1 MPRTKKINPTVQ
13 YGNTGWIIN
22 DCGNGQFELY
32 NTSTKQILA
41 KSNNPLDFDKHID
54 KILVRRRLD
63 VFEIFKLNKKKAV
76 IKENIAL
83 LEAKQKAMQEK
94 IKELD
99 ELTTSSQNK
108 ADCVEIAVNEAQAVL
123 DALNGQIHMI
133 EEMQDYNIP
142 YYQDSLDELEHRR
155 YELQSKIKSAVNA
168 GLYRIE
174 QGYRLDGS
182 DRRGKEMQ
190 DVYGRGLIYSCN
202 AYIDSKEKSVTAN
215 NVAKSKELIKN
226 KFNSYQSK
234 ANKVG
239 LALNA
244 EYVKAR
250 LDMLDINL
258 AIKVKQKE
266 EKARIREEK
275 CRLREQE
282 QLLAEAER
290 EKAELQKE
298 RRMYEQSLRRTLNAE
313 ERAKFEATLR
323 AIDKRIA
330 DIDYRVNNAKAG
342 YLYITATPAMPNCC
356 KLGVTRRLQPLRRIS
371 ELSSASVP
379 FPFVCYG
386 LVFDDDVFDLE
397 TRVHDYFDDKRVNKE
412 NKHKEF
418 FYVSP
423 KEAIDVLRNEFH
435 VDVHF
440 VDEDCDEN
448 EEDE

>member
-1 MPRTKKINPTVQ
+1 M
-13 YGNTGWIIN
+13 
-22 DCGNGQFELY
+22 
-32 NTSTKQILA
+32 
-41 KSNNPLDFDKHID
+41 
-54 KILVRRRLD
+54 
-63 VFEIFKLNKKKAV
+63 FEIFKLSKKK
-76 IKENIAL
+76 KELEENIAL
-83 LEAKQKAMQEK
+83 LEAKQKAMQEN
-94 IKELD
+94 IKALD
-99 ELTTSSQNK
+99 ELTTARQNK
-108 ADCVEIAVNEAQAVL
+108 ANCAEIAAKAAQSIL
-123 DALNGQIHMI
+123 DALNGKIHAI

-155 YELQSKIKSAVNA
+155 YELQSKIESAVNT

-174 QGYRLDGS
+174 QVYTLNDS
-182 DRRGKEMQ
+182 ARRGKEMQ
-190 DVYGRGLIYSCN
+190 DVYGRGLCYAMSG
-202 AYIDSKEKSVTAN
+202 YIDSKEKSVTTGN
-215 NVAKSKELIKN
+215 IAKSKELIKN

-275 CRLREQE
+275 RRLREQE

-298 RRMYEQSLRRTLNAE
+298 RRMYEQSLRKTLNAE
-313 ERAKFEATLR
+313 ERAKFEATLET
-323 AIDKRIA
+323 IDKRIA

-342 YLYITATPAMPNCC
+342 YLYIAATPAMPNCC

-397 TRVHDYFDDKRVNKE
+397 TRIHNYFDDKRVNKE

>member
-1 MPRTKKINPTVQ
+1 M
-13 YGNTGWIIN
+13 
-22 DCGNGQFELY
+22 
-32 NTSTKQILA
+32 
-41 KSNNPLDFDKHID
+41 
-54 KILVRRRLD
+54 
-63 VFEIFKLNKKKAV
+63 FEIFKLNKKK
-76 IKENIAL
+76 
-83 LEAKQKAMQEK
+83 
-94 IKELD
+94 KELEEQIVQLEKQVANNKD
-99 ELTTSSQNK
+99 DIECIKLDAELFAAERDRHRQ
-108 ADCVEIAVNEAQAVL
+108 EAIDAQSVL
-123 DALNGQIHMI
+123 DALNGKIHVI

-142 YYQDSLDELEHRR
+142 YYQDSLDELEHKQ
-155 YELQSKIKSAVNA
+155 YELQSKIESAVNT

-174 QGYRLDGS
+174 QGYTLNDS
-182 DRRGKEMQ
+182 ARRGKEMQ
-190 DVYGRGLIYSCN
+190 DVYGRGLCYAMSG
-202 AYIDSKEKSVTAN
+202 YIDNKEKSVTTGN
-215 NVAKSKELIKN
+215 IAKSKELIKN

-275 CRLREQE
+275 RRLREQE

-298 RRMYEQSLRRTLNAE
+298 RRMYEQSFRKTLNSE
-313 ERAKFEATLR
+313 ERAKFEATLKE
-323 AIDKRIA
+323 IDRRIA
-330 DIDYRVNNAKAG
+330 DIDYRVKNAKAG
-342 YLYITATPAMPNCC
+342 YLYVAATPAMPNCC
-356 KLGVTRRLQPLRRIS
+356 KLGVTRRLQPLRRIA

-379 FPFVCYG
+379 FPFICYG

-397 TRVHDYFDDKRVNKE
+397 TRIHDYFDDKRVNKE

-418 FYVSP
+418 FYISP

>member
-1 MPRTKKINPTVQ
+1 M
-13 YGNTGWIIN
+13 
-22 DCGNGQFELY
+22 
-32 NTSTKQILA
+32 
-41 KSNNPLDFDKHID
+41 
-54 KILVRRRLD
+54 
-63 VFEIFKLNKKKAV
+63 FEIFNLNKRK
-76 IKENIAL
+76 
-83 LEAKQKAMQEK
+83 
-94 IKELD
+94 KEL
-99 ELTTSSQNK
+99 EEQITQLK
-108 ADCVEIAVNEAQAVL
+108 ADIFSMQVEIDNYDEKRQIVAHEYENTMRSAKAAKNTL
-123 DALNGQIHMI
+123 DVLNGKIHVI

-142 YYQDSLDELEHRR
+142 YYQDSLDDLEHKR
-155 YELQSKIKSAVNA
+155 YVLQSKIESAVNT

-174 QGYRLDGS
+174 QSYTLNGS

-190 DVYGRGLIYSCN
+190 DVYGRGLIY
-202 AYIDSKEKSVTAN
+202 ALGGYIDSKEKSVTTGN
-215 NVAKSKELIKN
+215 IAKSKELIKN

-258 AIKVKQKE
+258 AIKIKQKE

-275 CRLREQE
+275 RRLREQE

-290 EKAELQKE
+290 EKTELQKE
-298 RRMYEQSLRRTLNAE
+298 RRMYEQSLRKTLNAE
-313 ERAKFEATLR
+313 ERAKFEATLKE
-323 AIDKRIA
+323 IDKRIA
-330 DIDYRVNNAKAG
+330 DIDYHVNNAKAG

-435 VDVHF
+435 VDVYF
-440 VDEDCDEN
+440 VDEDCDDE